1 MAEKHPASSFRIS
14 ASQEEASSPLAWQS
28 PAAARR
34 REAREARGARGSE
47 AKALAAIVVA
57 DATPAA
63 VASLRIANLT
73 LVERAERVARSG
85 GASEVFVV
93 RDARDRDR
101 LRAWRPG
108 VERVLVLRADDQ
120 MVHLPLVRPLLGGPR
135 DPRDAVAVAPANPAA
150 PDLAE
155 GAYAGA
161 FVTHKVAE
169 MIVELANGTSD
180 RELAARLLAEGAAP
194 RPHGELARHPVTD
207 EASRAAAEKLLYR
220 ILIKPQD
227 NAIARVL
234 FRPLSLPLT
243 KLLAKT
249 PITPNQITTI
259 TMLMVAVGL
268 WLAASAEPAAVVLG
282 SLVILLSNYVDCCD
296 GEIARLKVLSSKLG
310 AWYDTVVDEV
320 SSLGYMLVL
329 GWHCHLHFGPA
340 YFGAQPSRGAS
351 PFGLPLDRPFDPWIG
366 MMAVGAFTFLISIY
380 CIYYNIILV
389 AGSANSQD
397 YVSRVELV
405 AGDEPGSW
413 QLRPVAAKPVT
424 LPASWP
430 RWMAAV
436 VDWMPNIVRRDFIV
450 WASLILVAL
459 GLTHV
464 VFFAMVGGGVL
475 TAALV
480 ALDHVRL
487 RGQLGLLRDRSP
499 GVTSR
504 A

>member
-1 MAEKHPASSFRIS
+1 MVEKHPASSFRITAPPS
-14 ASQEEASSPLAWQS
+14 ESSPSSLTWQS
-28 PAAARR
+28 PSASGRRAARAS
-34 REAREARGARGSE
+34 REDRPRE
-47 AKALAAIVVA
+47 LAAIVLA

-73 LVERAERVARSG
+73 LVERAERVAKNA
-85 GASEVFVV
+85 GASEVFLVLT
-93 RDARDRDR
+93 ARDRER

-108 VERVLVLRADDQ
+108 AERVLVIRADDQ
-120 MVHLPLVRPLLGGPR
+120 MVHLPLIRPLLSGAS
-135 DPRDAVAVAPANPAA
+135 DAVAVVPASRPAHAPS
-150 PDLAE
+150 DLAA

-169 MIVELANGTSD
+169 MIVELANGTGD
-180 RELAARLLAEGAAP
+180 GELAARLLAEGAAA
-194 RPHGELARHPVTD
+194 RDHGDLARHPVTD

-259 TMLMVAVGL
+259 TMFLVAIGL
-268 WLAASAEPAAVVLG
+268 WLAASSEPGAVVLG
-282 SLVILLSNYVDCCD
+282 SLVILASNYVDCCD

-310 AWYDTVVDEV
+310 AWYDTIVDEV

-340 YFGAQPSRGAS
+340 YFGMQPAPGSS
-351 PFGLPLDRPFDPWIG
+351 PLGLPFQAPLDPWLVL
-366 MMAVGAFTFLISIY
+366 MAAGAVTFLLSIY

-389 AGSANSQD
+389 VGSANSQD

-405 AGDEPGSW
+405 AGDAPGSW

-430 RWMAAV
+430 RWMAAI
-436 VDWMPNIVRRDFIV
+436 VDWLPNIVRRDFIV

-475 TAALV
+475 TAGLV

-487 RGQLGLLRDRSP
+487 RGQLGQLRERSV
-499 GVTSR
+499 GATSR